1 MHRRNLKRIM
11 KTLNLTLALQIA
23 GLLHLG
29 LICAGAMMPRVVNM
43 RAHVTALPP
52 FLRQL
57 FWVYY
62 SFIGLCLMSFG
73 TITVVLAP
81 TLAAGGN
88 LARALCLFL
97 AAFWT
102 LRLVA
107 ATFVFDMRPYLTNPY
122 RRLGYHAINIVFVY
136 LPIVY
141 AWAAWNGGAR

>member
-1 MHRRNLKRIM
+1 M
-11 KTLNLTLALQIA
+11 KILNLTLALEIA

-29 LICAGAMMPRVVNM
+29 LICAGAMMPGVVGM
-43 RAHVTALPP
+43 RSHLAALPP
-52 FLRQL
+52 FIRRL

-62 SFIGLCLMSFG
+62 AFIGLCLVSFG
-73 TITVVLAP
+73 TITATLAP
-81 TLAAGGN
+81 ALAAGGT
-88 LARALCLFL
+88 LARAFCIFL

-107 ATFVFDMRPYLTNPY
+107 ATFIFDMRPYLTNNA

-141 AWAAWNGGAR
+141 AWTAWKGGHA

>member
-1 MHRRNLKRIM
+1 M
-11 KTLNLTLALQIA
+11 KFFNLTLALEIA

-29 LICAGAMMPRVVNM
+29 LICAGSLMPGVVGM
-43 RAHVTALPP
+43 QSHLATLPP
-52 FLRQL
+52 FIRRL

-62 SFIGLCLMSFG
+62 SFIGLCLVSFG
-73 TITVVLAP
+73 TITLALAP
-81 TLAAGGN
+81 ILAAGGA
-88 LARALCLFL
+88 LARAFCIFL

-107 ATFVFDMRPYLTNPY
+107 ATFVFDLKPYLTNNY

-141 AWAAWNGGAR
+141 AWAAWKGGAL